1 MNRILFFT
9 VFVLTG
15 FNLKAQLDW
24 NDFYSKMS
32 LNSYIIK
39 EGNQFYDKKEPFSGD
54 ILIEHNWAAIDR
66 NWHFGLFFWYI
77 PYLYRTTDFW
87 KFQDPFSVNSIKS
100 FSNGKLIGEKFDKYS
115 FTQPYFEINYFD
127 DKNILRFNENI
138 TIEQGID
145 GALQSITNDKI
156 KREYKNG
163 NLNNISFDDNEI
175 IINLNVN
182 ENEIKVTEYNY
193 EKGGKNKT
201 EVSSIYIYKGN
212 SLQSLKNFEDGLL
225 SISHEY
231 DENGFL
237 TKSIE
242 REDEDKLITNYYKDG
257 LLVKS
262 EIKSIY
268 EYEDYTYKRIIDSI
282 FCYQN
287 FNGGVINSMEFKRLN
302 QDGKVSENLSSTT
315 SLTEYLI
322 SENRNNIGMNQVTTI
337 QNEKDGWI
345 TEYTLIDGYISG
357 LFKEYNKSNHSLI
370 RYQAN
375 YNTKGQLDGL
385 SIKREFDE
393 KNKLIFETKGNYL
406 VGKQSGVWEETSWY
420 NGKKNTVK
428 INYD

>member
-1 MNRILFFT
+1 MRCLKKGKATKTGKFT
-9 VFVLTG
+9 
-15 FNLKAQLDW
+15 
-24 NDFYSKMS
+24 
-32 LNSYIIK
+32 
-39 EGNQFYDKKEPFSGD
+39 
-54 ILIEHNWAAIDR
+54 
-66 NWHFGLFFWYI
+66 
-77 PYLYRTTDFW
+77 
-87 KFQDPFSVNSIKS
+87 
-100 FSNGKLIGEKFDKYS
+100 
-115 FTQPYFEINYFD
+115 
-127 DKNILRFNENI
+127 
-138 TIEQGID
+138 